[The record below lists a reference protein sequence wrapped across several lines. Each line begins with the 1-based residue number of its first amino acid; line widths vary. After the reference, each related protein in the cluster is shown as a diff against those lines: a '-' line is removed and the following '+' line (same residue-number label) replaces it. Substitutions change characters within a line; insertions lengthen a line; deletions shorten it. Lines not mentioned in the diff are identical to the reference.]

1 MIRLS
6 VVSAPRNRP
15 MRRGA
20 LMSFGA
26 HAALLAL
33 AVAWT
38 LRAWAPVVAVPDTPA
53 TVEMVM
59 VETKGA
65 GESTAPVVPP
75 EQAKTAQ
82 QPTQAAPPATPETTP
97 APQPARPSP
106 PAAEGAAD
114 LPPPTP
120 PAPPA
125 GGADAAAD
133 PRLAMSLP
141 PPAVR
146 PGPDI
151 QFGGA
156 DFETNAIASGERVIP
171 ARPDAHWHNKEPVY
185 PMAAAVRGEHGA
197 VVLLVHISPAG
208 LTAGVDILQSS
219 GHASLDHAAID
230 AVWTWR
236 FMPAVKDGQPIWAEM
251 PWRVVFD
258 LR

>member
-6 VVSAPRNRP
+6 VVSAPRERP

-20 LMSFGA
+20 LASFGA
-26 HAALLAL
+26 HSVLLGL
-33 AVAWT
+33 IVVWT
-38 LRAWAPVVAVPDTPA
+38 LRGWAPVVEAPDTPA
-53 TVEMVM
+53 TVELVM

-75 EQAKTAQ
+75 AQAKTAQ
-82 QPTQAAPPATPETTP
+82 QPTQAAPPGTPETTP
-97 APQPARPSP
+97 PPPQPAKPSP
-106 PAAEGAAD
+106 PTAEGPPD
-114 LPPPTP
+114 LAPPTS
-120 PAPPA
+120 PAQPA
-125 GGADAAAD
+125 GTPAAAPD
-133 PRLAMSLP
+133 SRLAMSLP
-141 PPAVR
+141 AVR
-146 PGPDI
+146 PGPEI

-185 PMAAAVRGEHGA
+185 PMVAAERGEHGA

-208 LTAGVDILQSS
+208 LTAGVDVLQSS